1 MTNMI
6 LLFGSRSEM
15 SEAVTLDVEVVIDE
29 YEYARDQ
36 YKKAV
41 GDQQKD
47 FWDGYLAALESIC
60 GEVVINE

>member
-1 MTNMI
+1 
-6 LLFGSRSEM
+6 LGAEVM
-15 SEAVTLDVEVVIDE
+15 SDKAVTIDVEVILDE
-29 YEYARDQ
+29 FDYARDQ

-47 FWDGYLAALESIC
+47 FWDGYLAAIESLC

>member
-1 MTNMI
+1 
-6 LLFGSRSEM
+6 M
-15 SEAVTLDVEVVIDE
+15 SEAVTLDVDLVLDE

-47 FWDGYLAALESIC
+47 FWDGYLAAFERLC

>member
-1 MTNMI
+1 LGAEVMPDK
-6 LLFGSRSEM
+6 
-15 SEAVTLDVEVVIDE
+15 AVTIDVEVILDE
-29 YEYARDQ
+29 FDYARDQ

-47 FWDGYLAALESIC
+47 FWDGYLAAIESLC

>member
-1 MTNMI
+1 
-6 LLFGSRSEM
+6 M

-41 GDQQKD
+41 GDNRKT
-47 FWDGYLAALESIC
+47 FGMGI
-60 GEVVINE
+60 

>member
-1 MTNMI
+1 MNNYQ
-6 LLFGSRSEM
+6 
-15 SEAVTLDVEVVIDE
+15 DVFIIETDELIEE

-47 FWDGYLAALESIC
+47 FWDGYLAGIEKLC
-60 GEVVINE
+60 GDVVISEIKNE